1 MLEFL
6 GKNRGA
12 IEEYLDEFFTTKKQE
27 LSRINRWGRDLME
40 RLAEFTTGGK
50 MIRGSM
56 LIFAYRMFVEAVPH
70 WLVQT
75 AAALELLHSSLLIH
89 DDIMDRDTL
98 RRGRKTVFIQY
109 REIAQA
115 ERLTDP
121 THFGQCLG
129 ICAGDVGF
137 HLAFEMISC
146 SEAPQDVRMSI
157 LSLWS
162 QELVS
167 VGLAQMQDM
176 YFSAGPRR
184 VGESDILHMYQYK
197 TARYTFSL
205 PLMSG
210 ALAAGQNPSVVE
222 QLSQLGENLGIIFQ
236 IKDDELG
243 LFGVQ
248 QDTGKRV
255 GSDIK
260 EKKKTLFAFYL
271 SEIKDPETRK
281 KVLTILQK
289 QDISSSEIHAL
300 RSIAEESGVM
310 HRIAEKHQQLM
321 TLAKDQ
327 IQKLPVSTQS
337 KDMLRAILA
346 YNLERRR

>member
-12 IEEYLDEFFTTKKQE
+12 IEEYLDKFFSAKEQD
-27 LSRINRWGRDLME
+27 LSRINRWGRDLMQ
-40 RLAEFTTGGK
+40 RLAEFITGGK
-50 MIRGSM
+50 MIRGSI
-56 LIFAYRMFVEAVPH
+56 LIFSYRMFAETVPP

-89 DDIMDRDTL
+89 DDIMDRDAL
-98 RRGRKTVFIQY
+98 RRGRKTVFVQY
-109 REIAQA
+109 SEIAQA
-115 ERLTDP
+115 EGLTDP
-121 THFGQCLG
+121 SHFGQCLG

-137 HLAFEMISC
+137 YLAFEMISC
-146 SEAPQDVRMSI
+146 SDVPQDIRMNI

-162 QELVS
+162 QELVF

-176 YFSAGPRR
+176 YFSVGRKP
-184 VGESDILHMYQYK
+184 VGESEILHMYQYK

-222 QLSQLGENLGIIFQ
+222 QLSRLGENLGIIFQ
-236 IKDDELG
+236 IKDDEIG
-243 LFGVQ
+243 LFGAQ
-248 QDTGKRV
+248 QDTGKQV

-271 SEIKDPETRK
+271 ADIDDPLTRK
-281 KVLTILQK
+281 NVMSILQK
-289 QDISSSEIHAL
+289 QDISSSEIHTL
-300 RSIAEESGVM
+300 RRIAEESGVM
-310 HRIAEKHQQLM
+310 HRIAEKHQQLR
-321 TLAKDQ
+321 AQAEDQ
-327 IQKLPVSTQS
+327 IQMLPVSTQS
-337 KDMLRAILA
+337 KNMLRAILT